1 MRYSFAPM
9 EGLTGPLFRGI
20 HHRFFPQADVYY
32 TPFLAP
38 SEGGKTFT
46 ERVQREVLTGRD
58 EGLPLVPQLL
68 TARPDHFLSAARELA
83 ELGFEEVNLNA
94 GCPSGTVV
102 SKGKG
107 AAMLAS
113 PEKLDRFLEA
123 VFNETP
129 VRVSIKTRLGLTDP
143 AEFAAILPVL
153 ERYPFSELILHPRT
167 RVEMYKGLAHRDVFA
182 AVAGQTS
189 LPLCYNGDVRTAA
202 DGLSLQQAHPN
213 LCGIMAGRGA
223 VANPAIFRELKGGE
237 PLEKEELKRWHD
249 ALFAAYTE
257 AYGSHNAMHR
267 MKEVWACLKTTFAG
281 SEKIAGKIAR
291 SKSADELS
299 YWAGMAFATLPLAE

>member
-1 MRYSFAPM
+1 MRCSFAPM
-9 EGLTGPLFRGI
+9 EGLTGPIFRTV
-20 HHRFFPQADVYY
+20 HYRFFPGMQVYY

-38 SEGGKTFT
+38 SQGGKTFT
-46 ERVQREVLTGRD
+46 ERVRREILTESPDGV
-58 EGLPLVPQLL
+58 PLIPQIL
-68 TARPDHFLSAARELA
+68 TANPEDFLSAARELA

-113 PEKLDRFLEA
+113 PEKLDRFLDA
-123 VFNETP
+123 VFKETP
-129 VRVSIKTRLGLTDP
+129 VRISIKTRLGLTDP
-143 AEFAAILPVL
+143 SEFNAVLPVL

-167 RVEMYKGLAHRDVFA
+167 RVEMYKGLAHRDVFST
-182 AVAGQTS
+182 VAERTT
-189 LPLCYNGDVRTAA
+189 LPLCYNGDIRTAA
-202 DGLSLQQAHPN
+202 DALSLAGQHPA
-213 LCGIMAGRGA
+213 LCGVMVGRGA
-223 VANPAIFRELKGGE
+223 VANPAIFREIQGGQ
-237 PLEKEELKRWHD
+237 PLNKEELLLWYNTLFTAYVD
-249 ALFAAYTE
+249 AF
-257 AYGSHNAMHR
+257 GSHNAMHR

-299 YWAGMAFATLPLAE
+299 YWAGTAFATLPLAE